1 MLFFWL
7 GLLVLI
13 LVFLWWFFRDKQQPP
28 AEPPTLPALPTR
40 SAAPLSV
47 EAEAA
52 AAPVEDDLTLIEG
65 IGPKINQIFHAAG
78 IHTFADL
85 AHSDVSRL
93 QAVLD
98 EAKLRIADPATWPEQ
113 ARLAAAGD
121 LEALKTYQD
130 SLKGGR
136 AA

>member
-7 GLLVLI
+7 GLLALT
-13 LVFLWWFFRDKQQPP
+13 LVFLWWYFRERPQQPP
-28 AEPPTLPALPTR
+28 AEPPTLPAAPTR
-40 SAAPLSV
+40 STAPRSV
-47 EAEAA
+47 EAE

-65 IGPKINQIFHAAG
+65 IGPKINQLFHAAG

-85 AHSDVSRL
+85 AQAAVSRL

-98 EAKLRIADPATWPEQ
+98 EAKLRIANPATWPEQ

-136 AA
+136 AV

>member
-98 EAKLRIADPATWPEQ
+98 EAKLRIADPTTWPEQ

-121 LEALKTYQD
+121 LEALKAYQD

-136 AA
+136 AV

>member
-13 LVFLWWFFRDKQQPP
+13 LVFLWWFFREKPQQPP

-40 SAAPLSV
+40 SAAPLPV
-47 EAEAA
+47 EAQ
-52 AAPVEDDLTLIEG
+52 AAPLEDDLTLIEG
-65 IGPKINQIFHAAG
+65 IGPKINQLCHAAG

-85 AHSDVSRL
+85 AQTDVSRL
-93 QAVLD
+93 QAILD
-98 EAKLRIADPATWPEQ
+98 EAKLRIADPGTWPEQ

-121 LEALKTYQD
+121 LEALKAYQD

-136 AA
+136 AV

>member
-7 GLLVLI
+7 GLLALI
-13 LVFLWWFFRDKQQPP
+13 LVFLWWFFRERPQQPP
-28 AEPPTLPALPTR
+28 VEPPTLPAVPAR

-47 EAEAA
+47 EAE

-65 IGPKINQIFHAAG
+65 IGPKINQLFQAAG

-85 AHSDVSRL
+85 AQADVSRL
-93 QAVLD
+93 QAILD
-98 EAKLRIADPATWPEQ
+98 EARLHIANPATWPEQ

-121 LEALKTYQD
+121 LEALKAYQD

-136 AA
+136 AV

>member
-52 AAPVEDDLTLIEG
+52 PVEDDLTLIEG
-65 IGPKINQIFHAAG
+65 IGPKINQLCHAAG

-85 AHSDVSRL
+85 AQADVSRL
-93 QAVLD
+93 QAILD
-98 EAKLRIADPATWPEQ
+98 EAKLRIADPTTWPEQ

-136 AA
+136 VV